1 MIRADGQQP
10 SQTHSPETVP
20 GVHEIA
26 LTCDNTRLVG
36 WYHTKVCANRLEFDM
51 GLAVRS
57 PRCD

>member
-10 SQTHSPETVP
+10 GQPIALKLCA

-57 PRCD
+57 SRCD